1 MNNKIIRLVG
11 LVFLLLNTECS
22 DFLDEKSDTKLVV
35 PETLKD
41 NQALLDR
48 IANVLASNSISG
60 QISSDEIYIT
70 DSDYNGVSY
79 EADKRLYTWS

>member
-1 MNNKIIRLVG
+1 MNNKIIQLVG
-11 LVFLLLNTECS
+11 LVFFLLNVGCS

-35 PETLKD
+35 PETLQD

-60 QISSDEIYIT
+60 QISSDEIYI
-70 DSDYNGVSY
+70 
-79 EADKRLYTWS
+79 